1 MFNPIRVG
9 VLGCGNMGRNHLRV
23 LSSMSQFQLVG
34 CFDTNA
40 SASKEQ
46 AALYGIKQFD
56 SQEELFDQVE
66 LVHVVVPSFLHRDA
80 AVAAANA
87 GCHVLVEKPIAL
99 TIEDAQAIVDACDA
113 SGVKLC
119 VGHVER
125 FNPAIVALAGIV
137 ANEEVLSVDFHRMS
151 PYDKRVSDASVVQDL
166 MIHDI
171 DVLNWIAD
179 SPVRRVQSQGRVVY
193 SDKPDYVQALV
204 EFENG
209 LVASLTASRIT
220 ESKVRSA
227 EINAKD
233 AFISVDYLNR
243 SVTCLWSSLF
253 AQNSSSLRMPF
264 GIMPKFRQAGRWGS
278 KPCGFARKSND
289 AFPAVF
295 DEHRFQCLYSRVGIC
310 GRGGCRRERDED
322 LAFCPR
328 PVWCKDRR
336 GLHSGTKR

>member
-40 SASKEQ
+40 SASEEQ

-166 MIHDI
+166 MIHHI

-243 SVTCLWSSLF
+243 SVTVSRKTNFKLDVGHDVQYRQDNIIEKVFVPMVEPLRAEFLHF
-253 AQNSSSLRMPF
+253 ANAIRDNADIQTSGEMGIKALRLCED
-264 GIMPKFRQAGRWGS
+264 IERCVS
-278 KPCGFARKSND
+278 
-289 AFPAVF
+289 
-295 DEHRFQCLYSRVGIC
+295 
-310 GRGGCRRERDED
+310 GGVR
-322 LAFCPR
+322 
-328 PVWCKDRR
+328 
-336 GLHSGTKR
+336 